1 MSMKRTR
8 GKRGFAARF
17 RSALGRLLKPHNAF
31 PCVGLVVLG
40 GCLTMIAVPDEPAT
54 DKPARAAD
62 HSRTELPTIVLD
74 PGHGGRD
81 EGTKWH
87 GVAEKEL
94 TLDVAKR
101 TERLLKTAGFE
112 TVMTRRSDTFVPLQ
126 DRADFGNGHRKSIF
140 VSIHFNSDSTAGGSG
155 IETYFAREKLLPAS
169 DWSWIGFFNKGE
181 PVEEDHSESLAG
193 AIQTSLVTRTEA
205 KNRGIHP
212 SNFFVVRRTRCPAV
226 LVE

>member
-1 MSMKRTR
+1 MQQPSSRKRPARMRKKRTPPR
-8 GKRGFAARF
+8 SLFGRMRSFF
-17 RSALGRLLKPHNAF
+17 REMLRPGRAL

-40 GCLTMIAVPDEPAT
+40 GCLTFIITPDEPIGT
-54 DKPARAAD
+54 
-62 HSRTELPTIVLD
+62 TQELEPGEFPLVILD

-112 TVMTRRSDTFVPLQ
+112 TVMTRRSDTFIPLQ

-155 IETYFAREKLLPAS
+155 IETYF
-169 DWSWIGFFNKGE
+169 
-181 PVEEDHSESLAG
+181 
-193 AIQTSLVTRTEA
+193 
-205 KNRGIHP
+205 
-212 SNFFVVRRTRCPAV
+212 
-226 LVE
+226 